1 MRRASSSRRASE
13 SLWLE
18 LPVAFAGTPIANA
31 PAGISPT
38 TYEFDATIA
47 SAPILAPA

>member
-1 MRRASSSRRASE
+1 MRRAISSRRASD

-47 SAPILAPA
+47 SAPIRAPA